1 MKPRIWPLCFKRM
14 PAGPPLALAWSKLFS
29 KAERSH
35 GAKHFG
41 PKAADSERRAMVCLT
56 YNDSPAASLLLSWT
70 RPVLYMQQ
78 EYPDTLAN
86 TRKRLDKGVKTGP
99 RAKLA
104 GKVVEKTWIKRRRAS
119 VRAAAASTSG
129 QKPVDHEVAIANL
142 SQKAQ
147 KDRAGWS

>member
-1 MKPRIWPLCFKRM
+1 
-14 PAGPPLALAWSKLFS
+14 
-29 KAERSH
+29 
-35 GAKHFG
+35 
-41 PKAADSERRAMVCLT
+41 MVCLT
-56 YNDSPAASLLLSWT
+56 YNDSPAASLASVVDKA
-70 RPVLYMQQ
+70 RALYAARVSRHLGKYQ
-78 EYPDTLAN
+78 
-86 TRKRLDKGVKTGP
+86 RKPLDKGVKTGP